1 MAMTRDEKALVTET
15 VEALG
20 ALSFVLGAMFK
31 VLNQDLSNLQP
42 RMLAAVNTLTPGLA
56 TTQNTQRMLALAR
69 AYITTL

>member
-42 RMLAAVNTLTPGLA
+42 RMLDGG
-56 TTQNTQRMLALAR
+56 
-69 AYITTL
+69 